1 MKIGDLSRLTS
12 TRVETIRFYEK
23 EGLIPPPGRT
33 HSNYRVYETSHLNRL
48 SFIRRSR
55 DLGFT
60 LDEVRKLLALADDRE
75 APCADVDAL
84 AAEHIKEIDK
94 KVRDLM
100 ALRDQ
105 LARKLSDCD
114 GASIAECRII
124 EALAPAPDL
133 AA

>member
-1 MKIGDLSRLTS
+1 MKIGDLARLTS

-33 HSNYRVYETSHLNRL
+33 GSNYRVYEMSHLNRL

-60 LDEVRKLLALADDRE
+60 LDQVRKLLALADDRS
-75 APCADVDAL
+75 APCAEVDAI
-84 AAEHIKEIDK
+84 AAEHIAEIDK
-94 KVRDLM
+94 KVKDLM

-105 LARKLSDCD
+105 LALKFSDCD
-114 GASIAECRII
+114 GASIAACRII
-124 EALAPAPDL
+124 DALAPIAD